1 MLAFVP
7 LTQSHS
13 SHSSLVG
20 DVSTAQSG
28 KGSLDVANLELDPGL
43 SAPRQELFCLCSVV
57 SSTIGSKHNQ
67 QEREV
72 GIRVNLVLG
81 ASEMGHGQW
90 Y

>member
-43 SAPRQELFCLCSVV
+43 SAPRQELSVFVVLCPPLLAA
-57 SSTIGSKHNQ
+57 STINKRGRWGS
-67 QEREV
+67 V
-72 GIRVNLVLG
+72 
-81 ASEMGHGQW
+81 
-90 Y
+90 